1 MREISGVLGSV
12 ASGQMPS
19 GHALGA
25 LVGFVL
31 YILIILFL
39 GEYLWNNVLA
49 KVVTVVKPI
58 QSVWQLLGLMI
69 LFGLII

>member
-12 ASGQMPS
+12 ASGQMPT
-19 GHALGA
+19 GHTLGA
-25 LVGFVL
+25 LVGFIL
-31 YILIILFL
+31 YLLIILFL